1 MKNVIWID
9 QNNDKSENRGYL
21 KHYSAELKNF
31 KFTLVTSVKEGYSYL
46 SKYNFQLVY
55 VILSGRLAEEFLDTY
70 EENLQ
75 KLTVLTL
82 NIIFC
87 FNGEYH
93 KSKKYAND
101 PFYNPGG
108 VVTEFKEV
116 INFLTKDNNI
126 SNIPN
131 IVERNKHYNYDNY
144 RFFIFIPKKIENI
157 SLPIILKK
165 FSSRFINDDELEKL
179 KRFLYNNYYKDFKE
193 NYINFFDDKIKIP
206 YYLFSKIF
214 IRLYTM
220 ETPFYKDINHSLGN
234 WNYSE
239 FNQYIFTLYYGLN
252 RKILK
257 DCHEVQLYR
266 ATKIN
271 KNEYDNIIHSS
282 CRIVLTRIFMSFT
295 KNREI
300 AENFLNFSN
309 QNLKTILF
317 IINPLTQKNI
327 TVTNID
333 TKELSYF
340 EKEEEEVIFLP
351 FSGFEIINIEERG
364 EYTIMHLNYLN
375 KYEKKV
381 IDYIDARSKDRV
393 EDFTKD
399 LLKESQSSIFK
410 DIISEKRIK
419 LIEDYRNKKNVLWID
434 QYSRCKVYDNY
445 LKNYSEQLKNFYFE
459 RATTI
464 NEAYS
469 ILSNYEF
476 KIIYIIINDKLS
488 EKFFSEYINEIKNL
502 GVEQQILYFVIM
514 NQNV

>member
-144 RFFIFIPKKIENI
+144 RAFIFIPKKIENI

-234 WNYSE
+234 
-239 FNQYIFTLYYGLN
+239 
-252 RKILK
+252 
-257 DCHEVQLYR
+257 
-266 ATKIN
+266 
-271 KNEYDNIIHSS
+271 
-282 CRIVLTRIFMSFT
+282 
-295 KNREI
+295 
-300 AENFLNFSN
+300 
-309 QNLKTILF
+309 
-317 IINPLTQKNI
+317 
-327 TVTNID
+327 
-333 TKELSYF
+333 
-340 EKEEEEVIFLP
+340 
-351 FSGFEIINIEERG
+351 
-364 EYTIMHLNYLN
+364 
-375 KYEKKV
+375 
-381 IDYIDARSKDRV
+381 
-393 EDFTKD
+393 
-399 LLKESQSSIFK
+399 
-410 DIISEKRIK
+410 
-419 LIEDYRNKKNVLWID
+419 
-434 QYSRCKVYDNY
+434 
-445 LKNYSEQLKNFYFE
+445 
-459 RATTI
+459 
-464 NEAYS
+464 
-469 ILSNYEF
+469 
-476 KIIYIIINDKLS
+476 
-488 EKFFSEYINEIKNL
+488 
-502 GVEQQILYFVIM
+502 
-514 NQNV
+514 